1 MAYQEACGSINGVV
15 DFGTIFRN
23 FELQIH
29 KKTMKKGRFL
39 LLVGFFAVSNL
50 ALAQDYTFRVLANKG
65 ANEIKSGA
73 AWQPVKTGSTLNV
86 SDEIRISENASVGL
100 VHIKGKPLEVKQPG
114 VYKVAD
120 LAAKVQT
127 EASVLNKYTD
137 FILSSNSAE
146 AKKNRLS
153 ATGAV
158 HRGSKDAIQPQLPK
172 NEGAE
177 IFGNQLV
184 INWDTESA
192 GPFVVTVLNMF
203 DETIFKAETAQKS
216 LTVDLADAKFNGED
230 ALIVDIKSKST
241 GAKLADDSRPMVK
254 RLSPAK
260 AATIK
265 AGFAD
270 VSKELDGTTAF
281 GNLFLAG
288 FYEQNRLIV
297 DAIAAYE
304 KAIAL
309 APEDPTYKEYYLE
322 FLYRN
327 KLKVDPNAPVNN
339 K

>member
-1 MAYQEACGSINGVV
+1 
-15 DFGTIFRN
+15 
-23 FELQIH
+23 
-29 KKTMKKGRFL
+29 MKKSRFL
-39 LLVGFFAVSNL
+39 LLVGFFAVGNL

-73 AWQPVKTGSTLNV
+73 AWQPIKTGATLNT
-86 SDEIRISENASVGL
+86 SDEIKVSDNASIGL
-100 VHIKGKPLEVKQPG
+100 VHVKGKPLEVKQPG

-120 LAAKVQT
+120 LAAKMQT

-153 ATGAV
+153 ATGAGR
-158 HRGSKDAIQPQLPK
+158 RGAEGVIHPQLPK

-177 IFGNQLV
+177 IFGNQFI

-192 GPFVVTVLNMF
+192 GPYIVSILNMF
-203 DETIFKAETAQKS
+203 DEIIYKAETAEKS

-230 ALIVDIKSKST
+230 ALIVDIKSKTT
-241 GAKLADDSRPMVK
+241 GVRLADDSRPMVK

-260 AATIK
+260 SSTIK
-265 AGFAD
+265 AGFAEI
-270 VSKELDGTTAF
+270 SKELDVTTAF

-327 KLKVDPNAPVNN
+327 KLKEDPAAV
-339 K
+339 KK